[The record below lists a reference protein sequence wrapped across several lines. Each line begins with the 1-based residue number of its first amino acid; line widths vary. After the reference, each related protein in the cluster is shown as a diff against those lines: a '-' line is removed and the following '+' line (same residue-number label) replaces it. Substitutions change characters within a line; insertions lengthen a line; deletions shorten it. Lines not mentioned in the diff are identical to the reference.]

1 MNLHEKL
8 KKANVDENAEVVLS
22 YSTGG
27 DVVHAW
33 DGFEQEVMSD
43 TGIAYSIA
51 ELITE
56 PRFKNGIIEEMRR
69 NGDLDNYARDGSGF
83 SEYVAAL
90 IEDDAWEYE
99 WIEQETERYDYKRG
113 YHTVTANIET
123 TVGNIMKSP
132 SFLFSGWT
140 AEVQTGHGRL
150 VLGE

>member
-8 KKANVDENAEVVLS
+8 KKADIDESAEVVLS
-22 YSTGG
+22 YSAGG

-33 DGFEQEVMSD
+33 DGFEQEVMNE
-43 TGIAYSIA
+43 TGIAQSIA

-56 PRFKNGIIEEMRR
+56 PRFKNDIIEEMRR

-132 SFLFSGWT
+132 SFLFAGWS
-140 AEVQTGHGRL
+140 AQVQTGHGRL
-150 VLGE
+150 VVD